1 MLGCP
6 APGPVALGGT
16 IDLGVRSWGVQG
28 SGAAQGDWDRE
39 RFSGAWSGQP
49 PAGAS
54 SATAL
59 GCLSHHKPLMLR
71 IINWRAELPF
81 APASLRC
88 VPLELL
94 PSSPGPEERG
104 AARSKAGGCS

>member
-1 MLGCP
+1 M
-6 APGPVALGGT
+6 
-16 IDLGVRSWGVQG
+16 QG
-28 SGAAQGDWDRE
+28 SGAAQGDWGRDRE
-39 RFSGAWSGQP
+39 RFLGAWSGQP

-71 IINWRAELPF
+71 IINWRPELPF
-81 APASLRC
+81 APASLCC